1 MEHSTKRKHSNHKG
15 QRLQIVKN
23 NIAQYALLLCL
34 VVVQN
39 VCTAQVLDAN
49 VSIKAN
55 NKPLSQVLFQLS
67 EQAHFDFS
75 YDNRVISSNQTITI
89 NAQHQPLRQVLGT
102 ICQQSNIQY
111 KEMGSQIIFFGAGR
125 EEAQR
130 VRHFISGQVTDYQT
144 GNVLQDVTVTEKYFR
159 LNTNTNAQGGYQL
172 IVPNPNYTVELTYS
186 LQGYQK
192 KSYLIKVSD
201 NKTLNVSLK
210 SKENNTPIINTDTQK
225 VEAITF
231 HNALAKQMLT
241 VADDSVEMKELAKPL
256 IQKKSLELLVSKNV
270 LDSLRNDS
278 NLNVTPFQ
286 FSVIPGVGMYNQF
299 VGRNQ
304 VNGFSFNLFAGL
316 NAGVNGFEL
325 SSMLNI
331 DRFNVHGAQVAGFAN
346 IVGGQVTGSQ
356 IAGFANVT
364 KLKAYGWQV
373 AGFSNF
379 AGKEMKGAQIAG
391 FTNFVRGR
399 ADGAQISGFYNIATD
414 SGYGA
419 QIAGFGN
426 TIGGNYE
433 GTQIGGLINITRGKI
448 DGAQIAG
455 FMNMAK
461 EVNGIQIAGFLN
473 YTTKL
478 KGVQIGVFNFVDSV
492 DGGVPIGVFNYVR
505 NGYHRW
511 EIQGSES
518 GIVNL
523 KYKSGTDRFYTYL
536 GIGGARNSDSVPTLW
551 DVNYGVGTIFRAQKP
566 VFFNLEASAHWL
578 NPGRWANEQNS
589 LYRFDANIGFRL
601 YKKVALVVGPSINF
615 YVANEKFEK
624 QTSLNKQPFFLNEKI
639 AKTHIQGWFGLNAAL
654 QF

>member
-15 QRLQIVKN
+15 QRLQITKN
-23 NIAQYALLLCL
+23 KIVRYAVLLCL
-34 VVVQN
+34 AIAQN
-39 VCTAQVLDAN
+39 ISTAQVLDTD

-75 YDNRVISSNQTITI
+75 YDNRVISPNQTISI
-89 NAQHQPLRQVLGT
+89 DAQHQPLRQVLGV

-144 GNVLQDVTVTEKYFR
+144 GSVLQGVTVTEKYFR
-159 LNTNTNAQGGYQL
+159 LNTNTNAKGGYQL
-172 IVPNPNYTVELTYS
+172 TVPNPNYTVELTYS

-210 SKENNTPIINTDTQK
+210 SKENNAITLSSDTQS

-241 VADDSVEMKELAKPL
+241 VADDSAEMKELAKPL
-256 IQKKSLELLVSKNV
+256 IQKKSLELLVSKDI

-278 NLNVTPFQ
+278 NLIITPFQ
-286 FSVIPGVGMYNQF
+286 FSIVPGVGTFNQF
-299 VGRNQ
+299 VGKNQ
-304 VNGFSFNLFAGL
+304 VNGFSFNLLAGL

-325 SSMLNI
+325 SAFVNI
-331 DRFNVHGAQVAGFAN
+331 DRFNVSGAQVAGFAN
-346 IVGGQVTGSQ
+346 IVGGQTKGLQV
-356 IAGFANVT
+356 AGFANVT
-364 KLKAYGWQV
+364 KLKAFGWQI

-433 GTQIGGLINITRGKI
+433 GTQISGFINMTRGKI

-455 FMNMAK
+455 FINLAK
-461 EVNGIQIAGFLN
+461 EVKGIQIAGFLN
-473 YTTKL
+473 YTAKL
-478 KGVQIGVFNFVDSV
+478 KGMQIGVFNFVDSA

-505 NGYHRW
+505 NGYRRW

-601 YKKVALVVGPSINF
+601 YKKAALVVGPSINF

-624 QTSLNKQPFFLNEKI
+624 QTSLNKQHLFLNEKI